1 MNHPQ
6 TIAKQLLKQKLLP
19 LFYHSDKSVC
29 MGILTALYNAG
40 IRCVEFTNRG
50 SQALANFEFLI

>member
-19 LFYHSDKSVC
+19 LFYHSDKNVC

-50 SQALANFEFLI
+50 